1 MFARVPRSWPI
12 SLKDKKTA
20 IKIRK
25 SGSTVSPRPSKKDK
39 GWDTAVGGLQGDW
52 PHAPFYDPKV
62 DTISRQGGSG
72 RWLAADLEF
81 NSVNACTIACLYCI
95 WYVCTNKCINII
107 IIVIIIIT
115 ITITI
120 IIIIICI
127 RTYYVHTF
135 ACTYQYMYINF
146 CVSTHIHVIVSGVA
160 SWIRWTHQAGVL
172 VRAGRALSLSTDR
185 ALCLLAGND
194 PAGQTLTICW
204 TEIY

>member
-1 MFARVPRSWPI
+1 
-12 SLKDKKTA
+12 
-20 IKIRK
+20 
-25 SGSTVSPRPSKKDK
+25 
-39 GWDTAVGGLQGDW
+39 
-52 PHAPFYDPKV
+52 V

-95 WYVCTNKCINII
+95 WYVCTNKSIN
-107 IIVIIIIT
+107 
-115 ITITI
+115 I

-135 ACTYQYMYINF
+135 ACTYQYMYMNF

-160 SWIRWTHQAGVL
+160 SWIRSTHQAGVL

-194 PAGQTLTICW
+194 PAGQTLTICR
-204 TEIY
+204 TDIY

>member
-107 IIVIIIIT
+107 II
-115 ITITI
+115 
-120 IIIIICI
+120 IIICI

-135 ACTYQYMYINF
+135 ACTYQYMYMNF

-160 SWIRWTHQAGVL
+160 SWIRSTHQAGVL

-194 PAGQTLTICW
+194 PAGQTLTICR
-204 TEIY
+204 TDIY